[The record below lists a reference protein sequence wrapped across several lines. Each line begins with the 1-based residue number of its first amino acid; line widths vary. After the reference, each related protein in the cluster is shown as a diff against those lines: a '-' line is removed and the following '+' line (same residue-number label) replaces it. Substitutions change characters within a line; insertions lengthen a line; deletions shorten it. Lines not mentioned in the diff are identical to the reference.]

1 MNVQINV
8 GQETTISEY
17 RALATFFNQLGNFNQ
32 QLAPSGDQPLISNEF
47 VKEGCAQF
55 NGDNVLTAVA
65 PETTTVATL
74 PEAGSEK
81 TKRTRRT
88 KAEIE
93 AEATANAAQRPEVGA
108 DKPAEA
114 GQLGGGLLDAGE
126 KIDTATGE
134 ITKQVATDNGTAPVE
149 EFETAGAAGGKT
161 YTEAE
166 VQNLASSVARVKGPQ
181 IVKDKITELGATRI
195 AALTADQLNSLGAYL
210 ETQK

>member
-8 GQETTISEY
+8 GQETTVSEF
-17 RALATFFNQLGNFNQ
+17 RALATFFNQLANVNH
-32 QLAPSGDQPLISNEF
+32 QLAPSGDQPLISKEF

-55 NGDNVLTAVA
+55 NGDNVLTAAA

-93 AEATANAAQRPEVGA
+93 AEAATNVAQRPEVGA
-108 DKPAEA
+108 EKPIE
-114 GQLGGGLLDAGE
+114 GGELGGGLLDAGE

-134 ITKQVATDNGTAPVE
+134 ITTVE
-149 EFETAGAAGGKT
+149 EFETVAAGKT

-166 VQNLASSVARVKGPQ
+166 VQNLASSVARAKGPQ
-181 IVKDKITELGATRI
+181 IVKDKIAELGATRI
-195 AALTADQLNSLGAYL
+195 AALTADQLNSLGAFL

>member
-8 GQETTISEY
+8 GQETTPHEFRS
-17 RALATFFNQLGNFNQ
+17 LAAFFNQLGNFNQ

-55 NGDNVLTAVA
+55 NGDNVLTAAA
-65 PETTTVATL
+65 PETATVATL

-93 AEATANAAQRPEVGA
+93 AEAATNVAQRPEVGA

-134 ITKQVATDNGTAPVE
+134 ITTVE

-181 IVKDKITELGATRI
+181 IVKDKIAELGASRI
-195 AALTADQLNSLGAYL
+195 AALTADQLNSLGAFL

>member
-8 GQETTISEY
+8 GQETSAHEF
-17 RALATFFNQLGNFNQ
+17 RALATFFNQLASVGGDVSTGNVTPIVIP
-32 QLAPSGDQPLISNEF
+32 LASLREAISSQTVEPATVLDAQPGS
-47 VKEGCAQF
+47 Q
-55 NGDNVLTAVA
+55 
-65 PETTTVATL
+65 P

-81 TKRTRRT
+81 TKRARRT

-93 AEATANAAQRPEVGA
+93 AEAEAARIA
-108 DKPAEA
+108 TAEA
-114 GQLGGGLLDAGE
+114 EARKNNEAELAKIEAGE

-134 ITKQVATDNGTAPVE
+134 ITTVE
-149 EFETAGAAGGKT
+149 EFETVAGGKT

>member
-1 MNVQINV
+1 MQVQINV

-17 RALATFFNQLGNFNQ
+17 RALATFFNQLANFNQ
-32 QLAPSGDQPLISNEF
+32 QLAPSGDQTPVSNEF
-47 VKEGCAQF
+47 VKDGCEKF
-55 NGDNVLTAVA
+55 NGDNVLTAAA

-74 PEAGSEK
+74 PEVGSEK
-81 TKRTRRT
+81 TKRARRT

-93 AEATANAAQRPEVGA
+93 AAQNDA
-108 DKPAEA
+108 KPASEDSTTGSPA
-114 GQLGGGLLDAGE
+114 PEGGELGGGLLDAGE

-134 ITKQVATDNGTAPVE
+134 ITGVE

-166 VQNLASSVARVKGPQ
+166 VQNLASSVARAKGPQ
-181 IVKDKITELGATRI
+181 IVKDKIAELGATRI
-195 AALTADQLNSLGAYL
+195 AALSVDQLNSLGAFL